1 MLEVRHLTKRFGG
14 LAAVN
19 DVSLTLNKGEIL
31 GLIGP
36 NGAGKTTFFN
46 CVAGAMQP
54 SEGQV
59 LLEGREL
66 TGKKAHDVCRA
77 GIGRTY
83 QIVKP
88 FGKLS
93 VRDNVLVGALNQ
105 TRNVADARRI
115 ADEALELTGLAD
127 QRNVL
132 AASMP
137 LPRRKR
143 LEIARALATGPK
155 ILLLDEVMA
164 GLNPSEVELAI
175 DLIKTLRSRGIAILI
190 IEHLMRV
197 ITSVSDRIVVM
208 HHGEKLAEG
217 APSAVMNDPKVVEAY
232 LGEGFVAQD

>member
-1 MLEVRHLTKRFGG
+1 MLEVKQLTKRFGG

-19 DVSLTLNKGEIL
+19 DVSITLNEGEIL

-54 SEGQV
+54 TEGRV
-59 LLEGREL
+59 FLDGREL
-66 TGKKAHDVCRA
+66 TGKKAHDICRA

-88 FGKLS
+88 FGNLS
-93 VRDNVLVGALNQ
+93 VRDNVVVGALNQ
-105 TRNVADARRI
+105 TRHVAEARRI
-115 ADEALELTGLAD
+115 ADEALEVTGLAD
-127 QRNVL
+127 QREVL

-175 DLIKTLRSRGIAILI
+175 ELIAKLRSSGIAILI

-217 APSAVMNDPKVVEAY
+217 APSDVMNDPKVVEAY
-232 LGEGFVAQD
+232 LGEGFGAHD

>member
-59 LLEGREL
+59 FLEGREL

-93 VRDNVLVGALNQ
+93 VRDNVVVGALNQ
-105 TRNVADARRI
+105 TRHVAEARRI

-127 QRNVL
+127 QRDVL

-175 DLIKTLRSRGIAILI
+175 ELIKKLRSSGIAILI

-217 APSAVMNDPKVVEAY
+217 APSAVMNDRKVVEAY
-232 LGEGFVAQD
+232 LGEGFIAQD

>member
-1 MLEVRHLTKRFGG
+1 
-14 LAAVN
+14 
-19 DVSLTLNKGEIL
+19 
-31 GLIGP
+31 
-36 NGAGKTTFFN
+36 
-46 CVAGAMQP
+46 MQP
-54 SEGQV
+54 TEGQV
-59 LLEGREL
+59 FMEGRAL

-88 FGKLS
+88 FGNMS
-93 VRDNVLVGALNQ
+93 VRDNVVVGALNQ
-105 TRNVADARRI
+105 TRHIGEARRI
-115 ADEALELTGLAD
+115 ADEALEITGLAD
-127 QRNVL
+127 QRDVL

-164 GLNPSEVELAI
+164 GLNPSEVERAI
-175 DLIKTLRSRGIAILI
+175 ELIARLRASGIAILI

-217 APSAVMNDPKVVEAY
+217 TPNEVMSDPKVVEAY
-232 LGEGFVAQD
+232 LGEGFGAHD